1 MKFFGHDDDLVFLEE
16 LRKPGQG
23 RVNERK
29 SLFEMTDDES
39 AYQADKIQRNI
50 NADYERLGVVKNPWL
65 AIFYE
70 L

>member
-1 MKFFGHDDDLVFLEE
+1 
-16 LRKPGQG
+16 
-23 RVNERK
+23 
-29 SLFEMTDDES
+29 MTDDES